1 MFYSYGLSVINSHL
15 YSGGKIILSNLSL
28 FDKIFWADLEK
39 FRVNNIATVPFF
51 FDIFKKLK
59 VEKFNFKYLK
69 YITVAGGA
77 LDKTNEL
84 YFNKLFKKKGVD
96 LIKMYGSTEASPRMS
111 YLNPRYN
118 FSKLG
123 SIGKAIPGGKLHLKD
138 DNDKKIEKTDTIG
151 QIIYKGPNI
160 FMGYANS
167 RKDLETD
174 ETPKELNTG
183 DLGYYDK
190 QNFFYLVGRKKRFA
204 KIYGHRVNLDEVE
217 KMIKKY
223 GFENA
228 VVSNDKKIQVFLK
241 KNNQLK
247 IADILNRE
255 LKINKSF
262 LEFIFVKNLPINKSG
277 KINYEKLKRL

>member
-1 MFYSYGLSVINSHL
+1 
-15 YSGGKIILSNLSL
+15 
-28 FDKIFWADLEK
+28 
-39 FRVNNIATVPFF
+39 
-51 FDIFKKLK
+51 
-59 VEKFNFKYLK
+59 
-69 YITVAGGA
+69 
-77 LDKTNEL
+77 
-84 YFNKLFKKKGVD
+84 
-96 LIKMYGSTEASPRMS
+96 MYGSTEASPRMS

-204 KIYGHRVNLDEVE
+204 KIYGHRVNLDEIE

-241 KNNQLK
+241 KNDQLK

-262 LEFIFVKNLPINKSG
+262 LEFIFVKDLPINKSG